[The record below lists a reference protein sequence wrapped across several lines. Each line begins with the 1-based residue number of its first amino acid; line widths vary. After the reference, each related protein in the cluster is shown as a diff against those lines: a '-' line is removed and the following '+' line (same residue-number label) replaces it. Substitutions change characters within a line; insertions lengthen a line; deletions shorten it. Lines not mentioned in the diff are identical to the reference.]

1 MFLEE
6 AQARI
11 YLSENQASCF
21 SRPLNKDNLEAPSER
36 EVLQM
41 AAEIADGMAYLAS
54 RKILHRCFRNQL
66 QYMELDMHFIYI
78 NMRLDMQKISTEIW
92 PLETAWLLATILL
105 KLETWV

>member
-41 AAEIADGMAYLAS
+41 AAEIADGMAYLES
-54 RKILHRCFRNQL
+54 RKIVHRS
-66 QYMELDMHFIYI
+66 E
-78 NMRLDMQKISTEIW
+78 
-92 PLETAWLLATILL
+92 ETNVIFHAQSP
-105 KLETWV
+105 